1 MKLILLLCTLLAMA
15 RAIHGFCIYNQL
27 LEGAYILVQQ
37 EREDLSVGK
46 YVIAIV
52 CNVIHIRLK
61 RKG

>member
-1 MKLILLLCTLLAMA
+1 MA